1 MLPTLRIREIVSSGM
16 PTLGYSNVACGVVIV
31 IIVSIET
38 SAYHH
43 DVFIKTDFAWSAAA
57 ELVLFRHQGQILQ
70 KIGGG

>member
-16 PTLGYSNVACGVVIV
+16 PTLGYNVVCGGVIV

-57 ELVLFRHQGQILQ
+57 ELVFFRHQGQIL
-70 KIGGG
+70 